1 MTTKNNDTASI
12 NGDKPVLEEVVKQS
26 PIYIV
31 GEGVFRN
38 QEELDASRVA
48 REDKP
53 YIIPLKKM
61 GYTPEIMNYFVNRRE
76 KIKDALKKEKE
87 DGDENSQIADEIKA
101 EASMWPCAFY

>member
-1 MTTKNNDTASI
+1 MTDNNVAHI
-12 NGDKPVLEEVVKQS
+12 NGDSLVLEEVAKQS
-26 PIYIV
+26 PLYII

-38 QEELDASRVA
+38 QEELDASRAA
-48 REDKP
+48 RGDKP

-87 DGDENSQIADEIKA
+87 NGDENLQIEDQIKA

>member
-1 MTTKNNDTASI
+1 MTNHDKNVKV
-12 NGDKPVLEEVVKQS
+12 NGDKPVLEEVAKQS
-26 PIYIV
+26 TIYIV
-31 GEGVFRN
+31 GEGNFRN
-38 QEELDASRVA
+38 QEELDASRAA
-48 REDKP
+48 RGDKP

-87 DGDENSQIADEIKA
+87 NGDENLQIEDQIKA